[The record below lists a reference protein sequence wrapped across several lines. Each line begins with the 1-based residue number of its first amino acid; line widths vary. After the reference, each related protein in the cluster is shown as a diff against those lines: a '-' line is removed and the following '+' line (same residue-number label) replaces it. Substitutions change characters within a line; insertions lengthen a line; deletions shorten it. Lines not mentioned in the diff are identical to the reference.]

1 MFHKISLY
9 SLYSYYEISGDIEV
23 SASGAKNVCID
34 NTYYEIEE
42 NSKTLNILDKNIEIL
57 FDIEKTFIDSG
68 YYETYHKENNI
79 ELDYA
84 SGYYITGETI
94 GRVDELTTY
103 NGELTVG
110 LNFDTNGGFSGIIE
124 KTEDYVHYV
133 FNANIEDNLRV
144 PETGIEYYTFF
155 DSDFSFL
162 KYYPKNIPQ
171 TLSSNLSYKGDDN
184 FSEYS
189 ELNIPEL
196 PEIDRGEFLSPKYLH
211 ESLAE
216 INTLEDLT
224 FSIFN
229 IN

>member
-1 MFHKISLY
+1 MFHKISLH

-23 SASGAKNVCID
+23 AVSGIKNVCID
-34 NTYYEIEE
+34 NTYYEVKE
-42 NSKTLNILDKNIEIL
+42 NFSTLKILDKNIEIL
-57 FDIEKTFIDSG
+57 FDVEKTFVDSG
-68 YYETYHKENNI
+68 YYERLYEENNI

-84 SGYYITGETI
+84 SNYYVTGETI
-94 GRVDELTTY
+94 SRVDELTTY

-110 LNFDTNGGFSGIIE
+110 LNFNANGGFSGIIE
-124 KTEDYVHYV
+124 KTEDYAHYV
-133 FNANIEDNLRV
+133 FDANMEDNLRV
-144 PETGIEYYTFF
+144 PQTGIEYYTFF
-155 DSDFSFL
+155 DTGFSFL
-162 KYYPKNIPQ
+162 KYYPKNMPQ
-171 TLSSNLSYKGDDN
+171 AFSGNLSFKRDDA
-184 FSEYS
+184 FSEYG